1 MVIQQ
6 KLLVIIYCSAL
17 ALCAMMAFWI
27 FIFPSTFRASPS
39 NDYGMFL
46 EKTMN
51 MSPFRSS
58 LMTKYKSHPAVQ
70 FLHILPAGAWSVCMP
85 LQLTPA
91 IRKSFPTLH
100 RLVGWVSAV
109 SSTLLFVSVFIIQHR
124 KLDYIDSEYAL
135 EFTSFLERAAS
146 APALY
151 NTFLSLLLRMVPCF
165 TSISVV
171 WFMVC
176 MIAALR
182 CILRRDV
189 HSHRIWMIRHV
200 GSGLGVAVQRC
211 IVLVC
216 ARDGMTS
223 TDQML
228 RFTEGIYVG
237 FFLSTLAAEVAVRCI
252 RAGEYSPSRSKRL

>member
-6 KLLVIIYCSAL
+6 KLLVIIYCLAL
-17 ALCAMMAFWI
+17 ALCAIMAFWI
-27 FIFPSTFRASPS
+27 FVFPSTFRASPS
-39 NDYGMFL
+39 NDYGKFL

-51 MSPFRSS
+51 TSPFRPS
-58 LMTKYKSHPAVQ
+58 LMTKYKNHPAVQ

-85 LQLTPA
+85 LQLMPA
-91 IRKSFPTLH
+91 VRKSFPALH
-100 RLVGWVSAV
+100 RLVGWASAI

-135 EFTSFLERAAS
+135 ELTSFLERAAS

-151 NTFLSLLLRMVPCF
+151 NTSLSLLLRMVPCF
-165 TSISVV
+165 TSISAV
-171 WFMVC
+171 WFMLC
-176 MIAALR
+176 IITALR
-182 CILRRDV
+182 CILRHDV
-189 HSHRIWMIRHV
+189 RSHRIWMIRHV

-211 IVLVC
+211 VVLVC
-216 ARDGMTS
+216 ARRGMTP

-237 FFLSTLAAEVAVRCI
+237 FFLSVLAAEVAVRCI
-252 RAGEYSPSRSKRL
+252 RAGEHEPGGNKRL